1 MKGKTSAI
9 RPCKESNKEKGL
21 KFSFDVVMVGGC
33 DVAGRGMACGD
44 ALLCGVRL
52 RMP

>member
-21 KFSFDVVMVGGC
+21 KFSFDVVMVGGYGG
-33 DVAGRGMACGD
+33 AGAGPA
-44 ALLCGVRL
+44 
-52 RMP
+52 